1 MSYAHAD
8 GPMTLYGE
16 DAGYTDIAA
25 AVEALE
31 GVVTHGLFVG
41 VATAAALV
49 TVEGVDIFE
58 SSVAV
63 Q

>member
-1 MSYAHAD
+1 
-8 GPMTLYGE
+8 MTLYGE
-16 DAGYTDIAA
+16 EAGYSDIAA
-25 AVEALE
+25 AVEAQE
-31 GVVTHGLFVG
+31 GVITHGLFVG

-58 SSVAV
+58 HSVAV